1 MEIIDIGLTDLEPI
15 TLNFDEP
22 SSSSRNY
29 GSGSGGVNF
38 GGGIELLMNDKKLSS
53 SSSTSAD
60 LGDLDRLE
68 AELNDLSSSAN
79 SGPKSGDS
87 NTKSMSGL
95 GGFGNMFGD
104 IFSGSNSSNDKKIN
118 IDISEPT
125 DSNLGQATSDSMG
138 NTKTWDGFT
147 KLGDVPTNS
156 IKPPLSDRE
165 KRRKKRAML
174 QKLEDW
180 YSKGQ
185 IKHSTQFT
193 MESSYEEI
201 EDEYE
206 TALED
211 KRKKDSV
218 KLQQWWFM
226 TFVNSLEYA
235 NSAFN
240 PFDINLDG
248 WGEQVSEDIESYEEI
263 FNELHDKY
271 KGGKMAPELSL
282 LLRLGFSAAVVNFS
296 NKALS
301 SATPAFNDVIK
312 QSPELMRMFTNATVN
327 SMSQASPG
335 FAFAN
340 NMMNEQGPTRNM
352 GPPPA
357 PQDPKNIPPPP
368 RPGQMNQGQMNQ
380 GQMNQGQMNQGQM
393 NQNQMNQGQ
402 MNQNQMNQGQMQN
415 NISQMQFQ
423 ERPGHPSFQNQQ
435 SERPDIAM
443 ARGSMFREQGVDI
456 NMNYDSVNQS
466 KRPTTLPPMQQQSQ
480 RPEMRGPQNTDI
492 DNILSG
498 LKTKT
503 VDIHQPSNQ
512 PIYDNADDSV
522 ISISSLKDMQ
532 GTAIPKKSRRKNNGS
547 ARNTISLDL

>member
-104 IFSGSNSSNDKKIN
+104 IFNGSNSSNDKKIN

-147 KLGDVPTNS
+147 KLGDTNTSAPKVPLT
-156 IKPPLSDRE
+156 DRE

-174 QKLEDW
+174 QKLDDW

-271 KGGKMAPELSL
+271 KGGKLAPELSL

-340 NMMNEQGPTRNM
+340 NMMNEQGPQRNM

-368 RPGQMNQGQMNQ
+368 RPGQMQ
-380 GQMNQGQMNQGQM
+380 
-393 NQNQMNQGQ
+393 NQNQ
-402 MNQNQMNQGQMQN
+402 QN
-415 NISQMQFQ
+415 NLSQMQFQ
-423 ERPGHPSFQNQQ
+423 ERPGHPSFQTKSQQ
-435 SERPDIAM
+435 ERPDIAM
-443 ARGSMFREQGVDI
+443 ARGSMFREQGIDL
-456 NMNYDSVNQS
+456 NSYESTNQS
-466 KRPTTLPPMQQQSQ
+466 RQPTTLPPRQDNNIQRQEMTQ
-480 RPEMRGPQNTDI
+480 RPEMRGPQSTDI

-503 VDIHQPSNQ
+503 VDIHLNQQNTVDNSYMNSSNG
-512 PIYDNADDSV
+512 DDSV
-522 ISISSLKDMQ
+522 ISIASLKDMQ

-547 ARNTISLDL
+547 NKNTISLDI